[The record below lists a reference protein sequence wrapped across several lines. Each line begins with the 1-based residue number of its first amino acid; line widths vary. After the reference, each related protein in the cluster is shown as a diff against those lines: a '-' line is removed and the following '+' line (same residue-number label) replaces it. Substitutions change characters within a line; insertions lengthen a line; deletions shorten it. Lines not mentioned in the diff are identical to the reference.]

1 MCKTYY
7 VNPLTG
13 KDENDGLHEDRAF
26 ATLFAVNRLAL
37 APGDTVLLRRGCR
50 FEKQFLQLQCSGTEG
65 SPITIGAYGEGCAPC
80 IAADGQGIWYQDYG
94 CALDSPTHVYH
105 GYVSSAVLLY
115 DTAYVTVR
123 DLEIT
128 NRAEAVIGERYSQAD
143 KMQRTGVAVVA
154 RDKGIRRGITLQGLL
169 VHDVNG
175 NVYDKHMN
183 NGGIYMTALRP
194 QNEAATGAARFGDI
208 LVEGCY
214 VAHVSR

>member
-94 CALDSPTHVYH
+94 CAPDSPTHVHH
-105 GYVSSAVLLY
+105 GWVFPAVLLY
-115 DTAYVTVR
+115 D
-123 DLEIT
+123 
-128 NRAEAVIGERYSQAD
+128 
-143 KMQRTGVAVVA
+143 
-154 RDKGIRRGITLQGLL
+154 
-169 VHDVNG
+169 
-175 NVYDKHMN
+175 
-183 NGGIYMTALRP
+183 
-194 QNEAATGAARFGDI
+194 AARLGSHIHADQVPEI
-208 LVEGCY
+208 SGRGYC
-214 VAHVSR
+214 HRRH